1 MIDRS
6 QWNTQY
12 NTLNASIIIIRK
24 KTCSM
29 KIKTNRYDLFVEAC
43 CLLCLIGVLVYLVIA
58 WQHIPQ
64 KVPGHYNALGEIDKM
79 TSKGSLIALHITS
92 WIMYI
97 GLSVIAKFPQI
108 WNTGV
113 KVTEKNKEKVY
124 RILKSMLGTVKLL
137 TVVAFAYLTV
147 NSAMA
152 KPLSVLFLPIFLSLM
167 FGSLI
172 FFIVKLVTAK

>member
-1 MIDRS
+1 MFTSYIFKFRVS
-6 QWNTQY
+6 P
-12 NTLNASIIIIRK
+12 
-24 KTCSM
+24 
-29 KIKTNRYDLFVEAC
+29 
-43 CLLCLIGVLVYLVIA
+43 LLDKLI
-58 WQHIPQ
+58 
-64 KVPGHYNALGEIDKM
+64 LGFCNSTD
-79 TSKGSLIALHITS
+79 
-92 WIMYI
+92 
-97 GLSVIAKFPQI
+97 
-108 WNTGV
+108 
-113 KVTEKNKEKVY
+113 

>member
-1 MIDRS
+1 ME
-6 QWNTQY
+6 
-12 NTLNASIIIIRK
+12 
-24 KTCSM
+24 
-29 KIKTNRYDLFVEAC
+29 IKTNKYDFFVETC
-43 CLLCLIGVLVYLVIA
+43 CLLCLIGVLIYLVIA

-79 TSKGSLIALHITS
+79 TSKGTLIALHITS

-97 GLSVIAKFPQI
+97 GLSVIAKLPQI

-113 KVTEKNKEKVY
+113 KLTEENKEKVY

-137 TVVAFAYLTV
+137 TVITFAYLTV

-152 KPLSVLFLPIFLSLM
+152 KPLPVLFLPIFLCLM
-167 FGSLI
+167 LGSLI
-172 FFIVKLVTAK
+172 FFIVKLVTTK

>member
-1 MIDRS
+1 
-6 QWNTQY
+6 
-12 NTLNASIIIIRK
+12 
-24 KTCSM
+24 M
-29 KIKTNRYDLFVEAC
+29 KIKTNKYDFFVEAC
-43 CLLCLIGVLVYLVIA
+43 CLLCLIGVLIYLLIS

-64 KVPGHYNALGEIDKM
+64 KVPGHYNVLGEIDKM
-79 TSKGSLIALHITS
+79 TSKESLIPLFITS

-97 GLSVIAKFPQI
+97 GLSVIEKFPQI

-113 KVTEKNKEKVY
+113 KVTEKNKGKVY
-124 RILKSMLGTVKLL
+124 RILKSMLSTVKLL
-137 TVVAFAYLTV
+137 TVVVFAYLTV

-152 KPLSVLFLPIFLSLM
+152 KPLSVWFLPIFLSLM